1 MNGIQREFTVLGAGI
16 AGLATAILLARSRG
30 KVTIIERATGPDGSG
45 AGIQITP
52 NGTRVLLALGLSEEI
67 RKVGVAATGVKVA
80 DHRSGR
86 KLAGIDLSHY
96 GDRGCPYMLF
106 RRDELMRLLEPA
118 AESAGVEF
126 LRGRNV
132 AGIEEDDGGV
142 LCRFSGGGCHSTPFL
157 IGADGLHSRVRDLLN
172 PEEPPP
178 AATHIAW
185 RATISTGSSAMD
197 DAGGIMLVPA
207 PPGRHVVVY
216 RQGGGALINLVAI
229 KRAERAFGYHPPQ
242 PENPEVL
249 LREFSDFGGKVRDI
263 LKGVDTV
270 SRWAL
275 GGSGVAA
282 NWNSKRVAIIGDAL
296 HPVLP
301 FLAQGGSLALED
313 AWVLARELNRQPD
326 FGSALAGFR
335 AAREA
340 RVRRV
345 ARATN
350 LQGWVYHS
358 RLSWPRLLAFAALNL
373 GGKLS
378 LRLTTAPL
386 HWIHEMDVV
395 GRHSDGVEVQAS
407 SSTQMGT

>member
-1 MNGIQREFTVLGAGI
+1 MNGIHRQFTVLGAGI
-16 AGLATAILLARSRG
+16 AGLATAILLARSGG
-30 KVTIIERATGPDGSG
+30 KVTIIERAAGPDGSG

-106 RRDELMRLLEPA
+106 RRDELMRLLELA

-132 AGIEEDDGGV
+132 AGIEEDDGEV

-157 IGADGLHSRVRDLLN
+157 IGADGLHSRARDLLN
-172 PEEPPP
+172 PKEPPP

-185 RATISTGSSAMD
+185 RATISTGSRTMD
-197 DAGGIMLVPA
+197 DAGGIMLVPG
-207 PPGRHVVVY
+207 PGRHLVVY

-229 KRAERAFGYHPPQ
+229 KRAERAFGHHPPQ
-242 PENPEVL
+242 PENLEVL
-249 LREFSDFGGKVRDI
+249 LREFSDFGGNVRDI

-313 AWVLARELNRQPD
+313 AWVLVLELNRQSD
-326 FGSALAGFR
+326 FGSALARFR
-335 AAREA
+335 AARGA

-345 ARATN
+345 GRATD

-358 RLSWPRLLAFAALNL
+358 GLQWPRQLAFAALNL
-373 GGKLS
+373 GGRLS
-378 LRLTTAPL
+378 PRLATAPL

-395 GRHSDGVEVQAS
+395 GRNSDGVEVQAS